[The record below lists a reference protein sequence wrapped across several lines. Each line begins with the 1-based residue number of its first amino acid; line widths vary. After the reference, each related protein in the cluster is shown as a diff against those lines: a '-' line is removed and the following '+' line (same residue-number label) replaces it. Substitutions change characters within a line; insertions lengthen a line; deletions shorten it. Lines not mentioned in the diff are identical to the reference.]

1 MKVSKMPPTP
11 CVMGI
16 INVTPDSF
24 YEASRVQEQS
34 VLRER
39 VRQILDEGGAIIDVG
54 AYSTRPGALDISAE
68 AEMERL
74 RWALPIVVDEAE
86 KWHNEHDGKGP
97 KPLIS
102 VDTFRAAVAEMCVTE
117 LGADIIN
124 DISGG
129 TLDEKMFD
137 VVARTRA
144 IYILMHSRGTPQ
156 DMQQR
161 TDYADG
167 VVDEVIRFFKG
178 QVGKLIERFE
188 RFEGLLS
195 SVRASRARSERFEGF
210 EKFERLENVVL
221 DPGFGFAK
229 TLEQNYA
236 LMKGL
241 DRIREALPDYP
252 LLVGVSRKSMVYKL
266 LGTDALHALTGTTVL
281 NTYALLH
288 GASILRVHDVK
299 EAVEAI
305 KICGN
310 LAQKT

>member
-1 MKVSKMPPTP
+1 MLLCNMKVSKMPPSP

-24 YEASRVQEQS
+24 YEASRVGEES
-34 VLRER
+34 SLRER

-54 AYSTRPGALDISAE
+54 AYSTRPGAQDVSAD

-74 RWALPIVVDEAE
+74 RWALPIVGEE
-86 KWHNEHDGKGP
+86 SRKWQNEHAESSLP
-97 KPLIS
+97 SIS
-102 VDTFRAAVAEMCVTE
+102 VDTFRAEVAEKCITE
-117 LGADIIN
+117 LGANIIN

-129 TLDEKMFD
+129 MLDEAMFD
-137 VVARTRA
+137 VVARTGA
-144 IYILMHSRGTPQ
+144 LYVLMHSRGTPKN
-156 DMQQR
+156 MQQL
-161 TDYADG
+161 TDYDDG
-167 VVDEVIRFFKG
+167 VIEEVIRFFKE
-178 QVGKLIERFE
+178 QLDKLFQRFE
-188 RFEGLLS
+188 KVEE
-195 SVRASRARSERFEGF
+195 SERV
-210 EKFERLENVVL
+210 ERLENVIL
-221 DPGFGFAK
+221 DPGIGFAK

-241 DRIREALPDYP
+241 DRIRQALPNYP
-252 LLVGVSRKSMVYKL
+252 LLLGVSRKSMIYKL
-266 LGTDALHALTGTTVL
+266 LGTDASHALNGTTVL

-310 LAQKT
+310 LA